1 MRQQTASPPLR
12 ILVVD
17 DYPDLTASMATLLRR
32 WGHDVQ
38 TALDGPEALR
48 VAAAYHPDVVLLD
61 VSLPGMDGYQVARR
75 LRNDPSQPRTFVVSV
90 TGYGDEGEAQ
100 RSREAGC
107 DSHLI
112 KPVDPDILEHL
123 LADQKAAHEHNEAA
137 TEPRP
142 APRRDV
148 SEMAESRLRGHSY
161 LALRHVSCVYRDGVL
176 TLRGCL
182 PTYYLKQLAQTA
194 VAPIDGVE
202 RIDNE
207 IEVIGSLRALTN

>member
-75 LRNDPSQPRTFVVSV
+75 LRDDPSQPRTFVVSV

-107 DSHLI
+107 DGHLI
-112 KPVDPDILEHL
+112 KPVDPDI
-123 LADQKAAHEHNEAA
+123 
-137 TEPRP
+137 
-142 APRRDV
+142 
-148 SEMAESRLRGHSY
+148 
-161 LALRHVSCVYRDGVL
+161 
-176 TLRGCL
+176 
-182 PTYYLKQLAQTA
+182 
-194 VAPIDGVE
+194 
-202 RIDNE
+202 
-207 IEVIGSLRALTN
+207 